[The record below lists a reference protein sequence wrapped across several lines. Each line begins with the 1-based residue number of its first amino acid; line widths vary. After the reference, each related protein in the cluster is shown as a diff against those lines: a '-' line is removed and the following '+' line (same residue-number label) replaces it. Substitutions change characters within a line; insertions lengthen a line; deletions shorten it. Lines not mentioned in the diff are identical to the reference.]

1 MEITYI
7 VNEKAVREPQK
18 ILVDF
23 LRTLPAAVKYGKT
36 VLYEGETVYLPYL
49 SAVYEIVQT
58 KEKYSFLC
66 SCTSRDIAV
75 LSGQRFSELSIN
87 RTDADD
93 DSIIPVSRTESEV
106 MDEIETQ
113 IKLDRQIRK
122 TAKYYRLNLV
132 STGRVYLRET
142 VFYAKGRK
150 NYIFPVDPLQGKV
163 DFQNAGAINRHIAE
177 IFVRQHPE
185 VLK

>member
-7 VNEKAVREPQK
+7 VNEKAGREPLK
-18 ILVDF
+18 ILTDF
-23 LRTLPAAVKYGKT
+23 MRTLPAVVKYGKT
-36 VLYEGETVYLPYL
+36 ILYEGETVYLPYL

-58 KEKYSFLC
+58 KEKYTFIC

-75 LSGQRFSELSIN
+75 LSGQRLTEVSIN

-93 DSIIPVSRTESEV
+93 DSICPVSRTESDVLE
-106 MDEIETQ
+106 EIETQ
-113 IKLDRQIRK
+113 IKLDPGIRK
-122 TAKYYRLNLV
+122 TAKNYHMNLI

-150 NYIFPVDPLQGKV
+150 NYIFPVDPLQEKV
-163 DFQNAGAINRHIAE
+163 DFQNAGAVNRHIAE

-185 VLK
+185 ILK